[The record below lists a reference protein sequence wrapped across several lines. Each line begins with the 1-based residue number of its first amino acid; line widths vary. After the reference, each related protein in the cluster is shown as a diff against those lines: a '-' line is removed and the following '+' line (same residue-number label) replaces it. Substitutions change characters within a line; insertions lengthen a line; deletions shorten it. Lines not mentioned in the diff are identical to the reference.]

1 MRLRKTAR
9 IIFIGAPGVG
19 KGTQAARLLKRF
31 PQLSSISSGDL
42 LRHNVKNQTT
52 LGKKVASTLASGQMV
67 PDSLILSLIHH
78 EFQMRGW
85 LLPPGNTIPDT
96 FSSTSLF
103 SDDKPSS
110 GSLSTSDS
118 LHLYQ
123 KSEDPATSFILDGF
137 PRTVSQAQKLDE
149 LTAINFVV
157 LLKTS
162 VAKILERIEGR
173 WVHAP
178 SGRTYNTTFKRPQ
191 IDGIDDVTGER
202 LTKRSDDDTEI
213 WKNRLEQFEKTSK
226 PLINYYAQKNLLWE
240 VEGESSDEIS
250 PKIHSEVLKRFG
262 GIDEKEV
269 LS

>member
-42 LRHNVKNQTT
+42 LRHNVKNQTA
-52 LGKKVASTLASGQMV
+52 LASTLASGQIV

-78 EFQMRGW
+78 EFKMRGW
-85 LLPPGNTIPDT
+85 LLPSANTIPD
-96 FSSTSLF
+96 
-103 SDDKPSS
+103 
-110 GSLSTSDS
+110 TSDS
-118 LHLYQ
+118 LHLSQ
-123 KSEDPATSFILDGF
+123 KCDNPAASFILDGF

-162 VAKILERIEGR
+162 VSKILERIEGR

-178 SGRTYNTTFKRPQ
+178 SGRTYNTTFKKPE

-202 LTKRSDDDTEI
+202 LTKRSDDDMEI

-226 PLINYYAQKNLLWE
+226 PLITYYAQRDLLWE
-240 VEGESSDEIS
+240 VEGESSDEIT

-262 GIDEKEV
+262 EIGEKEV
-269 LS
+269 PF